1 MIIGLNDIE
10 KALDILKNY
19 NGTNTY
25 IIYLKNGVYAY
36 NNLKLNTFH
45 YEYIL
50 MNHDKE
56 PRFINKIIVV
66 ADWFA
71 EKKQEE
77 WKLEFLP
84 KKLLVS
90 YYMGQ
95 TEDMFHVYVKYR
107 KSQDEYVQVFIP
119 KNAVFTNF
127 LVEDFN
133 KKEIDFEK
141 YNKLGNITLNPHQET
156 SIKFLTTRKKGVLAL
171 QMGLGKSLAA
181 IVSALEDDY
190 KKVLI
195 VCPASIKSTWVR
207 ELKRFV
213 NENEITVVEGSNWKE
228 NKFTIINYD
237 ILDNFYELPT
247 ETYRKKVTE
256 IDGNGK
262 TKYKYVDAERISRK
276 SNVIEK
282 AMENSQLFQSMFDLI
297 IIDEV
302 HRLSN
307 KTSGRYKIMSDLI
320 KRSKP
325 KGIYELTGTMITNN
339 PMNLYNILKL
349 IDADITKDWVFY
361 AKEFCDGKQIFRK
374 GEKEKLFS
382 IFLKKVNKNSWDDLT
397 HDERSALYDFYDKN
411 GKKIWLTNGASN
423 LDELQERIK
432 HIYLRFESVPSVSVN
447 KHVETLEYDL
457 DDAEKVEY
465 ENAWNKYVSSHSEAD
480 IDSLLTNKQLIEGS
494 VLRQIMSQMML
505 PRTIKE
511 ARKHIEKGE
520 KVIIACCF
528 DKELYALQEEFGDEC
543 VIYNGK
549 LSRKQKDDAEYKFMN
564 DDSIKVFIGNI
575 QAASVGLT
583 LTSANVIIFNNISFL
598 PSDNVQM
605 EYRILRIG
613 QTKDCYIY
621 YQKFKNTYMDRMF
634 EILNVKNEIIDN
646 VIITEDEK

>member
-1 MIIGLNDIE
+1 MAIGLNDIE

-19 NGTNTY
+19 NRTNTY

-36 NNLKLNTFH
+36 DNLKLNNFH

-95 TEDMFHVYVKYR
+95 TEDIFHLYVKYR

-207 ELKRFV
+207 ELRRFV
-213 NENEITVVEGSNWKE
+213 DESEITVVEGSNWKE

-247 ETYRKKVTE
+247 ETYRKKISE
-256 IDGNGK
+256 IDESGK
-262 TKYKYVDAERISRK
+262 TKYEYVDAERISRK
-276 SNVIEK
+276 GDVIKK
-282 AMENSQLFQSMFDLI
+282 AMGNSQLFQSMFDLI

-361 AKEFCDGKQIFRK
+361 AKEFCDGKQILQK
-374 GEKEKLFS
+374 GEKAKLS
-382 IFLKKVNKNSWDDLT
+382 AIFFKKVNKNSWEELT
-397 HDERSALYDFYDKN
+397 YDEKNALYDFYDKN

-457 DDAEKVEY
+457 DDAERVEY
-465 ENAWNKYVSSHSEAD
+465 ENAWNRYVSSHSEAD

-494 VLRQIMSQMML
+494 ILRQIMSQMML

-549 LSRKQKDDAEYKFMN
+549 LSRKQKDDAEYRFMN

-634 EILNVKNEIIDN
+634 EILNVKNEIINN